1 MKQLIRHFWCLAIFI
16 TGACNSTDRATT
28 TAPESDF
35 ALPYALDAPDVVKD
49 LPASLREISGL
60 SLAPNGRQLVTV
72 NDEQGVLYF
81 LNPETGA
88 IESKQVFGKPNDYEG
103 IATIDSTVYVV
114 SSKGTI
120 YQVKSDTQ
128 TVHYPTPL
136 NGSFDVEGLCYDA
149 IQNRLLIACKG
160 RAGKG
165 DRFLHKKAIYAF
177 DLNKMKLR
185 DEPAYLIDRN
195 EIARWKGG
203 SGTLFAR
210 INEFLSTDQAP
221 SAFGPSGLAV
231 CPIDGNLYIVAS
243 VGKALAVVRPDGSL
257 AWVQRLPASRFQQPE
272 GICFD
277 AQGRLY
283 ISSEGKNGI
292 PGRIFRFANTKSE

>member
-1 MKQLIRHFWCLAIFI
+1 MNHFIRLLWGLSIFI
-16 TGACNSTDRATT
+16 TAACNASDQPAP
-28 TAPESDF
+28 AVPESDF
-35 ALPYALDAPDVVKD
+35 TIPYRLDAPDAVID
-49 LPASLREISGL
+49 LPPSLREISGL

-81 LNPETGA
+81 LNPEAGT
-88 IESKQVFGKPNDYEG
+88 IETKQVFGKPNDYEG
-103 IATIDSTVYVV
+103 IATVDSTIYIV

-120 YQVKSDTQ
+120 YPVNPSAKTIN
-128 TVHYPTPL
+128 YPTPL
-136 NGSFDVEGLCYDA
+136 NSSYDVEGLCYDS
-149 IQNRLLIACKG
+149 IENCLLIACKG

-177 DLNKMKLR
+177 DLKKMKLR

-203 SGTLFAR
+203 SGTFYAR

-231 CPIDGNLYIVAS
+231 CPIDGNLYIVAA

-257 AWVQRLPASRFQQPE
+257 ARVERLPASRFQQPE

-292 PGRIFRFANTKSE
+292 PGRIFRFSITKSE

>member
-1 MKQLIRHFWCLAIFI
+1 M
-16 TGACNSTDRATT
+16 
-28 TAPESDF
+28 
-35 ALPYALDAPDVVKD
+35 PYQLDAPDAVID

-60 SLAPNGRQLVTV
+60 SMAPNGRQLVAV
-72 NDEQGVLYF
+72 NDEKGVVYF

-88 IESKQVFGKPNDYEG
+88 LEENREFGKSNDYEG
-103 IATIDSTVYVV
+103 LATADTTIYIVN
-114 SSKGTI
+114 SKGTI
-120 YQVKSDTQ
+120 YQIRPPAKTAD
-128 TVHYPTPL
+128 YPTPL
-136 NGSFDVEGLCYDA
+136 NGSFDVEGLCFDSSK
-149 IQNRLLIACKG
+149 NRLLLACKG

-165 DRFLHKKAIYAF
+165 EAFRNKKAVYAF
-177 DLNKMKLR
+177 DLKKMKLQ

-203 SGTLFAR
+203 AGSWAAK

-231 CPIDGNLYIVAS
+231 CPTDGNLYIVAS

-257 AWVQRLPASRFQQPE
+257 ARVQRLPAGRFQQPE

-277 AQGRLY
+277 SQGRMY
-283 ISSEGKNGI
+283 ISSESKNGI
-292 PGRIFRFANTKSE
+292 PGRIFRFSIKSSE